1 MNRHVNRSQ
10 GKKDEMLP
18 VSLYDHNDL
27 KHYLVELLGA
37 DRVAGL
43 SAGAITYLASLAHE
57 ELPEVPDEIAALL
70 ERQDA
75 RQFERAQTMLKAPH
89 HDRREKLS
97 RTMDKGMRRER
108 RRTARAASQSSFL
121 DDDSLTSPAQVEAA
135 LDR

>member
-43 SAGAITYLASLAHE
+43 SAGGITYLASLAHE

-75 RQFERAQTMLKAPH
+75 RQFEQAQAMLKAPH
-89 HDRREKLS
+89 HNRREKLS